1 MKKVIYSIVILGSV
15 FFIGNSEAQ
24 FSAQKDAAYMATLRA
39 VTDYKID
46 DEEIVKDV
54 ESLRQNQRFLRE
66 LQKKLA
72 KLQNSRNKNSD
83 NKKVYD
89 ILLQAGKDIDRILN

>member
-24 FSAQKDAAYMATLRA
+24 FAAQKDASYMATLRA

-66 LQKKLA
+66 LQGKLA
-72 KLQNSRNKNSD
+72 KLQNSRTKNSD
-83 NKKVYD
+83 NKKVYE